1 MILLIILVSL
11 QKRSSINFTKS
22 KIRSCLGLQ
31 DNGADSYSH
40 VNKTKICKIKD
51 LGFFLKSASKSFPK
65 ENMKRIA
72 LSDNWQSFSA
82 VHG

>member
-11 QKRSSINFTKS
+11 QKRFSINFTKS

-31 DNGADSYSH
+31 YNGADSYSH

-51 LGFFLKSASKSFPK
+51 LGFFFEKCIKKFSKRK
-65 ENMKRIA
+65 YETDCIK
-72 LSDNWQSFSA
+72 
-82 VHG
+82 